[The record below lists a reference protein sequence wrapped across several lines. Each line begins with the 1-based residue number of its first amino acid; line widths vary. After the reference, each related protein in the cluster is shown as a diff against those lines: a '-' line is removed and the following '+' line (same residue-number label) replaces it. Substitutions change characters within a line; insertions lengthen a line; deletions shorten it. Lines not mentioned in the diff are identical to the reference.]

1 MRLARSIL
9 CASAIV
15 IAVGATNVTMATA
28 GAPTHTESFVTCATP
43 VTVAGAV
50 EISSAR
56 AERGTALT
64 PSVPGETCTV
74 TQ

>member
-1 MRLARSIL
+1 
-9 CASAIV
+9 
-15 IAVGATNVTMATA
+15 VTMATA

-50 EISSAR
+50 ETSSAR